1 MLNFTQFLAIELTAI
16 FLGRWWVRT
25 KILRKLKSK
34 NNYVGCFSIAKV
46 KKGILRINFHLTLRK
61 ILRNVKIWLRDGIY
75 LYHMIDIT
83 ENIWRSKMLE
93 SLVRCFFIILSLIIA
108 YRSSFVFFLIEVAGF
123 LVIIC
128 CAIWDK
134 KQAKKKIFEKQSS
147 INEDNNL
154 SDKDFLERLDSGEFR
169 TYDDVVYHNGKYYEN
184 ENSEE
189 WEDFEYQYEED
200 HRR

>member
-1 MLNFTQFLAIELTAI
+1 
-16 FLGRWWVRT
+16 
-25 KILRKLKSK
+25 
-34 NNYVGCFSIAKV
+34 
-46 KKGILRINFHLTLRK
+46 
-61 ILRNVKIWLRDGIY
+61 
-75 LYHMIDIT
+75 
-83 ENIWRSKMLE
+83 MLE
-93 SLVRCFFIILSLIIA
+93 FLVRCFFIILSLIIV
-108 YRSSFVFFLIEVAGF
+108 YRSSVIFFLIEVAGF

-134 KQAKKKIFEKQSS
+134 KQAKKKILEKQNA

-154 SDKDFLERLDSGEFR
+154 SDRDFQQKLDNGDIR
-169 TYDDVVYHNGKYYEN
+169 TYDDVVYHNGRYYEN